1 MVGKLQ
7 EVFDAAVERYL
18 EAEMS
23 SDEEVAVE
31 FAGVQKGRRRRQLSQ
46 TSKMS
51 PPPSHRLV
59 LCLL

>member
-31 FAGVQKGRRRRQLSQ
+31 FSGVQKGRRRRKLSQ
-46 TSKMS
+46 TSKTS
-51 PPPSHRLV
+51 PPPSHRLI